1 MRWLDGMTNKMDE
14 CVQTPGDGEGPRK
27 PGELQSMGLQ
37 RVGYNLVTEQ
47 QQQNEMSV
55 LNTIIRKISYTGNIM
70 T

>member
-1 MRWLDGMTNKMDE
+1 MNLNLGK
-14 CVQTPGDGEGPRK
+14 
-27 PGELQSMGLQ
+27 LQEIVEDRGAWSAAVMASQ
-37 RVGYNLVTEQ
+37 RVGYNLVTEQQ